1 MNQQYEK
8 WFRKIEADR
17 IELGKTLKEVTPDQF
32 VKQPKPG
39 QWSIA
44 EIIAHLITA
53 DRLSLGYMKKKSL
66 AIETLSD
73 SGVMEELK
81 MLLFII
87 SQRVPIK
94 YRAPKVVSQQTPDA
108 VGMEELLRS
117 WEKERQDL
125 EAFLNTIPEPFSK
138 RKIYRHP
145 FIGLIDPKLFLQTT
159 YEHYHHHLPQIKRL
173 L

>member
-1 MNQQYEK
+1 MNQQFEK
-8 WFRKIEADR
+8 WFRKIETDR
-17 IELGKTLKEVTPDQF
+17 IELGEILKEITPYQF
-32 VKQPKPG
+32 GKQPKPG

-53 DRLSLGYMKKKSL
+53 DRLSLGYMKKKSM
-66 AIETLSD
+66 AIESVGD
-73 SGVMEELK
+73 SGLLEELK

-87 SQRVPIK
+87 SQRAPIK

-108 VGMEELLRS
+108 AGKEELLNN
-117 WEKERQDL
+117 WEKVRQDL
-125 EAFLNTIPEPFSK
+125 EAFLNTIPAPLSK
-138 RKIYRHP
+138 RKIYKHP
-145 FIGLIDPKLFLQTT
+145 FIGRIDPKLFLQTT